1 MARQP
6 STTLALAR
14 IETEEKTTDLKL
26 RLKGKL
32 AVDLADY
39 RRAYVETNGQSVE
52 LDQLVDGVLRMGH
65 QAEYVSALVAH
76 ARDVVH
82 RPVEVLAGGVAQHEL
97 ARAVHPRQRPGVGIP
112 TAP

>member
-6 STTLALAR
+6 NTTLALTR

-39 RRAYVETNGQSVE
+39 LRAYVETNGQSVD
-52 LDQLVDGVLRMGH
+52 LDQLVPHMLATFIEADRGFQTWRK
-65 QAEYVSALVAH
+65 SA
-76 ARDVVH
+76 
-82 RPVEVLAGGVAQHEL
+82 AGKTPA
-97 ARAVHPRQRPGVGIP
+97 
-112 TAP
+112 TA

>member
-6 STTLALAR
+6 STTLALTR

-39 RRAYVETNGQSVE
+39 LRAYVETNGQSVD
-52 LDQLVDGVLRMGH
+52 LDQLVPHMLATFIEADRGFQTWRK
-65 QAEYVSALVAH
+65 SA
-76 ARDVVH
+76 
-82 RPVEVLAGGVAQHEL
+82 AGKTPAGA
-97 ARAVHPRQRPGVGIP
+97 
-112 TAP
+112 

>member
-52 LDQLVDGVLRMGH
+52 LDQLVPHM
-65 QAEYVSALVAH
+65 
-76 ARDVVH
+76 
-82 RPVEVLAGGVAQHEL
+82 LATFIEADRGFQTWRKCAAGKATG
-97 ARAVHPRQRPGVGIP
+97 AD
-112 TAP
+112 

>member
-6 STTLALAR
+6 STTLALTR

-39 RRAYVETNGQSVE
+39 LRAYVETNGQSVE
-52 LDQLVDGVLRMGH
+52 LDQLVPHMLATFIEADRGFQTWRK
-65 QAEYVSALVAH
+65 SA
-76 ARDVVH
+76 
-82 RPVEVLAGGVAQHEL
+82 AGKT
-97 ARAVHPRQRPGVGIP
+97 P

>member
-6 STTLALAR
+6 STTLALTR

-39 RRAYVETNGQSVE
+39 LRAYVETNGQSVD
-52 LDQLVDGVLRMGH
+52 LDQLVPHMLATFIEADRGFQTWRK
-65 QAEYVSALVAH
+65 SA
-76 ARDVVH
+76 
-82 RPVEVLAGGVAQHEL
+82 AGKTSA
-97 ARAVHPRQRPGVGIP
+97 AA
-112 TAP
+112 

>member
-6 STTLALAR
+6 NTTLALTR

-39 RRAYVETNGQSVE
+39 LRAYVETNGQSVD
-52 LDQLVDGVLRMGH
+52 LDQLVPHMLATFIEADRGFQTWRK
-65 QAEYVSALVAH
+65 SA
-76 ARDVVH
+76 
-82 RPVEVLAGGVAQHEL
+82 AGKTPA
-97 ARAVHPRQRPGVGIP
+97 AA
-112 TAP
+112 